1 MCTLSLLFHYLCR
14 GIAIPVSRF
23 VSPTNFE
30 TTMKKFIL
38 ACACAFALGVSVSA
52 QTPQKKEPA
61 KTCCSPGAKSCD
73 CKAGSACEKDGKK
86 TCKNAQSKE
95 AAKCDKQDGA
105 KKSCCKDGA
114 KCDKKD
120 GAKCDKKDGA
130 KGACCKDSAK
140 KADQAEKK

>member
-1 MCTLSLLFHYLCR
+1 
-14 GIAIPVSRF
+14 
-23 VSPTNFE
+23 
-30 TTMKKFIL
+30 MKKFIL

-95 AAKCDKQDGA
+95 AAKCDK
-105 KKSCCKDGA
+105 KDGA

-120 GAKCDKKDGA
+120 GAKKS
-130 KGACCKDSAK
+130 CCKDSSAPSATTVYGDSWAGK
-140 KADQAEKK
+140 RARDTYVRGGMR

>member
-14 GIAIPVSRF
+14 GIVIPVSRF

-95 AAKCDKQDGA
+95 AAKCDK
-105 KKSCCKDGA
+105 
-114 KCDKKD
+114 KD

-130 KGACCKDSAK
+130 KGSCCKDSAK
-140 KADQAEKK
+140 KADQAEKM